1 MEQARLIPIH
11 IMGTTYEVPD
21 TLTIL
26 KAMEYAGFQL
36 VRGCGCRGGICGA
49 CGTVY
54 RFPNSH
60 KIEIGLACQTLVQ
73 PDMYLAQL
81 PFFPAKRSVFDK
93 KTVQASVATFQ
104 ALYPE
109 LFKCVSC
116 NTCTK
121 SCPMEIEVMDYV
133 NAIMRGDIKK
143 AAELS
148 FDCIMCGLCTSRC
161 PAEISHYNA
170 AILARRLYGRFL
182 APRAKHLHKQVEAV
196 TNGQY
201 TGPIMQLMEMDR
213 GQLKKLYVEREVE
226 PNMADEMWEPQSKE
240 HLLGV
245 S

>member
-1 MEQARLIPIH
+1 MDKVRLIPIH
-11 IMGTTYEVPD
+11 IMGTRYEVPD

-93 KTVQASVATFQ
+93 ETVKAAVSTFQ

-121 SCPMEIEVMDYV
+121 SCPMDIEVMDYV
-133 NAIMRGDIKK
+133 NAIMRGDLKK

-182 APRAKHLHKQVEAV
+182 APRAAHLRKQVDAV
-196 TNGQY
+196 RDGRY
-201 TGPIMQLMEMDR
+201 AGPVMKLMEMDEA
-213 GQLKKLYVEREVE
+213 QLKKLYVEREVE
-226 PNMADEMWEPQSKE
+226 PNMAEEMWEPQNKE
-240 HLLGV
+240 YLLGA

>member
-1 MEQARLIPIH
+1 MEQGRLIPIH
-11 IMGTTYEVPD
+11 IMGKTYEVPE

-60 KIEIGLACQTLVQ
+60 KIEIGLACQTVVQ

-81 PFFPAKRSVFDK
+81 PFFPAKRSLYDK
-93 KTVQASVATFQ
+93 DTVEATVATFQ

-109 LFKCVSC
+109 IFKCVSC

-121 SCPMEIEVMDYV
+121 SCPMDIEVMDYV
-133 NAIMRGDIKK
+133 NAIMRGDLEK
-143 AAELS
+143 AAKLS

-170 AILARRLYGRFL
+170 AILARRIYGRL
-182 APRAKHLHKQVEAV
+182 LTARAKHLEKQVAAIHAGE
-196 TNGQY
+196 Y
-201 TGPIMQLMEMDR
+201 TGPLMRLMEMDKEP
-213 GQLKKLYVEREVE
+213 LKNLYVEREVE
-226 PNMADEMWEPQSKE
+226 PQMAEEMWEPAKKE

-245 S
+245 E

>member
-11 IMGTTYEVPD
+11 IMGKTYEVPN

-81 PFFPAKRSVFDK
+81 PFFPAKRSLFDK
-93 KTVQASVATFQ
+93 ETVKASVATFQ
-104 ALYPE
+104 ALYPG

-121 SCPMEIEVMDYV
+121 SCPMDIEVMDYV
-133 NAIMRGDIKK
+133 NAIMRGDLKK

-182 APRAKHLHKQVEAV
+182 TPRAEHLRNQTEAIQ
-196 TNGQY
+196 NGRY
-201 TGPIMQLMEMDR
+201 TSPVMKLMEMDR
-213 GQLKKLYVEREVE
+213 EKLKELYVEREIE
-226 PNMADEMWEPQSKE
+226 PNMAEEKWEPQNKE